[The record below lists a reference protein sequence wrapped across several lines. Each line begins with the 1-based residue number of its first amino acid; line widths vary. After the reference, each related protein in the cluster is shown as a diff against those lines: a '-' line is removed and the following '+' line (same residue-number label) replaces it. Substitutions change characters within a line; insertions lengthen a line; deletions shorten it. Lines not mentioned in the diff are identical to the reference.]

1 MPQRFRSNIGEQKV
15 IWLLLSLAFAE
26 DVVTVKE
33 GEPAPFEGTLM
44 KPSAI
49 AKLLAD
55 HDAKLEACKVNSKK
69 DLALQEAKSTLKL
82 KLTEADLAACNAR
95 LTTQEKMYNDL
106 LNQTLEKRSLGKTA
120 IFAGGV
126 VTGIG
131 VMLGSA
137 WILNQIGDT
146 NAK

>member
-1 MPQRFRSNIGEQKV
+1 MIL
-15 IWLLLSLAFAE
+15 LLLSLAFAE

-55 HDAKLEACKVNSKK
+55 HDAKVETCKVNSEK
-69 DLALQEAKSTLKL
+69 DLALQEAKLTLKL

-95 LTTQEKMYNDL
+95 LIAQEKMYNEILDQSL
-106 LNQTLEKRSLGKTA
+106 KDKSLGKSA

-126 VTGIG
+126 LTGIG

-146 NAK
+146 Q

>member
-1 MPQRFRSNIGEQKV
+1 MIF
-15 IWLLLSLAFAE
+15 LLLSLAFAE
-26 DVVTVKE
+26 DVVTIKE
-33 GEPAPFEGTLM
+33 GDPAPFEGTLM

-55 HDAKLEACKVNSKK
+55 HDAKLETCKVDSEK
-69 DLALQEAKSTLKL
+69 DLALQEAKLTLKL

-95 LTTQEKMYNDL
+95 LTTSEKMYNEL
-106 LNQTLEKRSLGKTA
+106 LDQTLKKRSLGKTA

-126 VTGIG
+126 VTGVG

-137 WILNQIGDT
+137 WILNQIGVST
-146 NAK
+146 NEN

>member
-1 MPQRFRSNIGEQKV
+1 M
-15 IWLLLSLAFAE
+15 LSLAFAE

-55 HDAKLEACKVNSKK
+55 HDAKVETCKVNSEK
-69 DLALQEAKSTLKL
+69 DLALQEAKLTLKL

-95 LTTQEKMYNDL
+95 LIAQEKMYNEILDQSL
-106 LNQTLEKRSLGKTA
+106 KDKSLGKSA

-126 VTGIG
+126 LTGIG

-146 NAK
+146 Q